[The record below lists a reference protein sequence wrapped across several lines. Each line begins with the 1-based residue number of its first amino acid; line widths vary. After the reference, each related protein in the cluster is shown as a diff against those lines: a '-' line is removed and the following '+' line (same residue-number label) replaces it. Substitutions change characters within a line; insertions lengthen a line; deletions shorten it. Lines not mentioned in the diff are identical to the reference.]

1 MIINYRI
8 LNAARIAG
16 WYSISIR
23 TSKWVRSFSSSPLI
37 FVTNSQLKGFEYLSQ
52 LAVDFL
58 SIPFHRFMLSW
69 CVLKTERLRRRRQYI
84 VIHARV
90 ERGSNLSV
98 SLFSFF
104 ISSKLV
110 CRIYWRFSRLYV
122 VLFVLWFVRS
132 PFNPFGLRE
141 WHPRTIFRSRT
152 SRSIKY
158 RLGRCRRRRR
168 VYKNGKG
175 KKERKREI
183 LHPQYI
189 NQHGGS
195 VYAFVCVWA

>member
-1 MIINYRI
+1 
-8 LNAARIAG
+8 
-16 WYSISIR
+16 
-23 TSKWVRSFSSSPLI
+23 
-37 FVTNSQLKGFEYLSQ
+37 
-52 LAVDFL
+52 
-58 SIPFHRFMLSW
+58 MLSW
-69 CVLKTERLRRRRQYI
+69 CVLKTERLRRRRRRQYI

-90 ERGSNLSV
+90 ERASNLSV
-98 SLFSFF
+98 SLVSFF

-110 CRIYWRFSRLYV
+110 CRIYWRFSRLCV
-122 VLFVLWFVRS
+122 VFFVPWFVRS

-175 KKERKREI
+175 KKERKKERDITSSIYKSTRREC
-183 LHPQYI
+183 
-189 NQHGGS
+189 
-195 VYAFVCVWA
+195 VCVCVCEHSRDMLGGHSLWVSLPTATRRWEASSFTTDR